1 MVLWRRKNCLVVH
14 STNSIIVCALAA
26 SLAFLCASWA
36 SVRQMERHQR
46 LTRPQMRE
54 LTSTLGKESPAKSFL
69 LQQLYVFY
77 DKGSR
82 CVYFCRVYRMK
93 LSSGS
98 SSVMDLR
105 CRNFVLRDNLQSNLV
120 RRFMHL
126 SYRHQTSHKA
136 LDLRTRAFYL
146 VENVFKLAMT
156 GVGVVIA
163 AMIVMS
169 FLV

>member
-1 MVLWRRKNCLVVH
+1 MTSAQWNDAACILQLDRWTVYGFDFFNLASCCAPGFDISSSSWQKWRFHTYVYVSVRWMVLWQCKNCLVVH

-26 SLAFLCASWA
+26 FLAFLCASWA

-82 CVYFCRVYRMK
+82 CVF
-93 LSSGS
+93 LSSLS
-98 SSVMDLR
+98 HEIVKR
-105 CRNFVLRDNLQSNLV
+105 LQ
-120 RRFMHL
+120 RQQRHGFAL
-126 SYRHQTSHKA
+126 S
-136 LDLRTRAFYL
+136 
-146 VENVFKLAMT
+146 
-156 GVGVVIA
+156 
-163 AMIVMS
+163 
-169 FLV
+169 